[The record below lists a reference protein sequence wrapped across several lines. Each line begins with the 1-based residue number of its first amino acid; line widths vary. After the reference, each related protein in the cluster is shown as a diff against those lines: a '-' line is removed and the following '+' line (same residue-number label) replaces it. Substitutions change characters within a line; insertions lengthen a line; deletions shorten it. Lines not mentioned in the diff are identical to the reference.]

1 MYLKTLNI
9 SLPTFALASLFG
21 LLLLPACGADIESS
35 DPQDSTDNL
44 KAASI
49 LNYPTKWTLANDTA
63 GSLTF
68 SCVCPKPA
76 GLVNPINMAT
86 KTVAGKSTLVVDW
99 GRGWYN
105 DGLGLN
111 FCNWNCTAKR
121 GTTVAATLSFKT
133 DWGENITLRAKS
145 TGGLAVQR

>member
-35 DPQDSTDNL
+35 DPQDPTDNI